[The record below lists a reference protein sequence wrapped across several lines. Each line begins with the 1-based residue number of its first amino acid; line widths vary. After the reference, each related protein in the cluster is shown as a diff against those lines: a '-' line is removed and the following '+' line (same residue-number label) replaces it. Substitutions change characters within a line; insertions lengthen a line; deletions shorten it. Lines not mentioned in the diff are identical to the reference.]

1 MTLSPVV
8 TTTQSNEGA
17 ASIRA
22 IGSPYKNLASGTNSS
37 SNGTPKPTPPT
48 SAPTLPPTLDVAE
61 QMNEEEKRK
70 YVKGMHVAESCLALF
85 PKSLP

>member
-8 TTTQSNEGA
+8 TTTQSNEGG
-17 ASIRA
+17 SIRA
-22 IGSPYKNLASGTNSS
+22 IGSPFKNLASGTNS

-48 SAPTLPPTLDVAE
+48 SAPAAPPTLDVAE

-70 YVKGMHVAESCLALF
+70 YVKGERPVFEYKYPF
-85 PKSLP
+85 